1 MKTAAKHIMSAIS
14 ALSAIAAVFSCTRE
28 GIPSAM
34 PSDCNLAVN
43 AKAGGVPVFA
53 YLPDELKAGNYTAI
67 TQVNQKDDNYYY
79 RIPDGTTKV
88 IFSNISGKETE
99 RVEFMPNESGLVSIG
114 MKPGSLLTSDIL
126 VGSIDD
132 FIIGNDNPYSIQL
145 KRLNAELETNL
156 RIFNDKDEEL
166 DASSVLKSATVTVK
180 HLGTTVDISED
191 LSATAS
197 GNLEAEFQMTQSE
210 NVMKTE
216 VTKFIPSSQKCEL
229 TVTVTDSK
237 DRTSSYSITLDRIF
251 EFNRSYTVNLKL
263 RKENS
268 YDSSFSIM
276 EPEVSVEEMKLE
288 HNSYGDYDMFNVS
301 DTYVLNKD
309 AESSAELSVTTAV
322 PIEWSVSVTE
332 GSEFISATKTDNGN
346 LLISALSE
354 NTADTNREAIVRL
367 VSFDGLHSKIIAI
380 TQLGGNG
387 MQIIRF
393 TPGEYNS
400 DYHDINI
407 TGSNLIINYGSDSK
421 ELESGEDI
429 HFDDRSGEI
438 TITGSAIQNVYLNTK
453 GIEFENCTSLSHL
466 TLRYEGSENIDI
478 SSLSNL
484 RYANIKNGNNSS
496 GITFSE
502 NSLIEELH
510 VQNFHVLENLDL
522 TKTADRLQKLY
533 INNCDILKSIT
544 LYSAE
549 YSNERNL
556 QYFSVSSCNAIT
568 GIGVA
573 NYTNLKTVD
582 ISYNYKLESLNV
594 SGCSSLETLNLT
606 SLNGCKFINL
616 KDCTSLKYLNFHSN
630 IGDSSNYCEIST
642 ENTPE
647 IEKITFNCND
657 YSDYFYI
664 NNLDL
669 SGHEKLLSIIHYYY
683 YNNECKINNLY
694 LNDCPSL
701 KDFKCITNN
710 SNAVTKTFSINNINI
725 DNTPSLNSVELNFY
739 GEQRNISA
747 VNTGTK
753 HIALHGYDKTIDFST
768 NFTAIESIYLTN
780 YTGTELNLS
789 NTASL
794 KSIIINLENNDK
806 LETLSLP
813 ESIENLKIIGDNYNS
828 KPSGILDLS
837 AMKSLKYINIEYTGL
852 TDIVLAGLPALE
864 SVNLVSCEELKTVN
878 LSESNASSIDVRMC
892 SKLNAINAYGS
903 TLYSIYCENCNTL
916 ESLDMHDCSKLE
928 IAKINTSS
936 LSRLNLQNCG
946 ILRELTVSGGKL
958 QYVDLTT
965 CRNLY
970 NIDFYSNLIDTENLN
985 RILTELPDR
994 NSDVITGKIKVT
1006 GNPGAETCDRNI
1018 AYNKN
1023 WFFVD

>member
-191 LSATAS
+191 LSASVSGDLETA
-197 GNLEAEFQMTQSE
+197 FKMTQSE

-387 MQIIRF
+387 MQTIKFI
-393 TPGEYNS
+393 PGNDRYN
-400 DYHDINI
+400 INA
-407 TGSNLIINYGSDSK
+407 TGAEIMIYYGTESH
-421 ELESGEDI
+421 ELESGKDHYI
-429 HFDDRSGEI
+429 PSDYSNSEI
-438 TITGSAIQNVYLNTK
+438 TIAGSAIQKVNLNASD
-453 GIEFENCTSLSHL
+453 IVFENCTSISDL
-466 TLRYEGSENIDI
+466 TLGYEGSEDIDI
-478 SSLSNL
+478 SCLANL
-484 RYANIKNGNNSS
+484 RHADISGHNSTGIIFADGQPVESISISHFYA
-496 GITFSE
+496 
-502 NSLIEELH
+502 
-510 VQNFHVLENLDL
+510 LENLDM
-522 TKTADRLQKLY
+522 TKIADHLQKLEIY
-533 INNCDILKSIT
+533 YCSKMKSIT
-544 LYSAE
+544 IYSAE
-549 YSNERNL
+549 YSKERNIQFL
-556 QYFSVSSCNAIT
+556 SISECDAIT
-568 GIGVA
+568 GISVS
-573 NYTNLKTVD
+573 NYTNLKTAD
-582 ISYNYKLESLNV
+582 ISNNDKLESLNL
-594 SGCSSLETLNLT
+594 SGCSSLESLNL
-606 SLNGCKFINL
+606 SNLEVCKFINIRN
-616 KDCTSLKYLNFHSN
+616 CTSLKDLILNNN
-630 IGDSSNYCEIST
+630 IGNYNSYCETST
-642 ENTPE
+642 DNTPE
-647 IEKITFNCND
+647 IENVFIGN
-657 YSDYFYI
+657 YSYI
-664 NNLDL
+664 KNLDL
-669 SGHEKLLSIIHYYY
+669 SGHEKLLSVCQFEIYDDCYIK
-683 YNNECKINNLY
+683 ELNLD
-694 LNDCPSL
+694 NCPSL
-701 KDFKCITNN
+701 KTVGKRPDGHRTFYTN
-710 SNAVTKTFSINNINI
+710 KINL
-725 DNTPSLNSVELNFY
+725 DNTPALESAILHFFDNQET
-739 GEQRNISA
+739 NISA
-747 VNTGTK
+747 VNSG
-753 HIALHGYDKTIDFST
+753 AENVSLYSYNKTIDFST
-768 NFTAIESIYLTN
+768 NFTAAENLYLED
-780 YTGTELNLS
+780 YTGTELNLA
-789 NTASL
+789 NTTSL
-794 KSIIINLENNDK
+794 KTLTIINDRNRRQF
-806 LETLSLP
+806 ETLHLP
-813 ESIENLKIIGDNYNS
+813 VSIENLNITGAYDDS
-828 KPSGILDLS
+828 KPSGILDMS
-837 AMKSLKYINIEYTGL
+837 KMQSLKKITIINTGI
-852 TDIVLAGLPALE
+852 TDIILTGIPALE
-864 SVNLVSCEELKTVN
+864 TSEFYSCTSLKSV
-878 LSESNASSIDVRMC
+878 SISGSGINSIKCNGC
-892 SKLNAINAYGS
+892 SAL
-903 TLYSIYCENCNTL
+903 ENIDL
-916 ESLDMHDCSKLE
+916 HDCSKLE
-928 IAKINTSS
+928 FAKIYTSS
-936 LSRLNLQNCG
+936 LSVLNLQNCG

-965 CRNLY
+965 CRILY
-970 NIDFYSNLIDTENLN
+970 NIDINTNLIDTENLN

-994 NSDVITGKIKVT
+994 NSDVITGKLNVT